1 MTIFLETI
9 TGDATGFEVYGGLA
23 ACAHYLLGSS
33 SDAAA
38 AFRALASDDQKRRLI
53 DATRYVDQQ
62 FWQGT
67 ATGTAGG
74 DATTLAFPRTGLTD
88 VNNQP
93 LDATNVPVLLVNAAF
108 EMAALIAADPSVVAN
123 TDTGSNVASL
133 GAGPAQIAFFR
144 PASVADGN
152 ATVLPTVVDRLVG
165 RWLAGVGAGVPGGV
179 ITGAS
184 SRSDFRDRCGL
195 CRNSPCCCSTGRR
208 EVTWPV

>member
-9 TGDATGFEVYGGLA
+9 GSDPTGFEVYGGLA

-38 AFRALASDDQKRRLI
+38 AFRQLVPDDQKRRLI
-53 DATRYVDQQ
+53 DATRFVDQQ

-74 DATTLAFPRTGLTD
+74 EPTTLVFPRTGLTD
-88 VNNQP
+88 LNGQP
-93 LDATNVPVLLVNAAF
+93 LDATNVPTLVVSAAF
-108 EMAALIAADPSVVAN
+108 ELTALAAADPSVVTN

-144 PASVADGN
+144 PSSVADGN
-152 ATVLPTVVDRLVG
+152 ATVLPTVIDRLIG
-165 RWLAGVGAGVPGGV
+165 RWLAGVGAGAPRGV

-184 SRSDFRDRCGL
+184 RRSDFRDGCDL
-195 CRNSPCCCSTGRR
+195 CRASPCCCSSGRR
-208 EVTWPV
+208 DVTRPV